1 LYNLNRNKRAK
12 ARDSLS
18 QFINGISISDMD
30 SVRTQLGML
39 SMLSS
44 QTDEIS
50 RLTQVNILKF
60 RFKNIKTFTSDFK
73 CIGCNNESMHSLE
86 SIFAHLFVYETS

>member
-1 LYNLNRNKRAK
+1 MYNSNRNKRAK
-12 ARDSLS
+12 TRDALS
-18 QFINGISISDMD
+18 KFINGISISDMD

-50 RLTQVNILKF
+50 RQTEVILLNLGTRKGLGLLLGRLYYLSYF
-60 RFKNIKTFTSDFK
+60 GI
-73 CIGCNNESMHSLE
+73 I
-86 SIFAHLFVYETS
+86 

>member
-1 LYNLNRNKRAK
+1 MCIQRLLKRFKIKKKTLNINAELFNSNRNKRAK
-12 ARDSLS
+12 TRDALS
-18 QFINGISISDMD
+18 KFINGISISDMD

-50 RLTQVNILKF
+50 RQTEVIMSK
-60 RFKNIKTFTSDFK
+60 I
-73 CIGCNNESMHSLE
+73 
-86 SIFAHLFVYETS
+86 

>member
-1 LYNLNRNKRAK
+1 MNAELFNSNRNRRAK
-12 ARDSLS
+12 TRDSLS
-18 QFINGISISDMD
+18 KFINGISISDMD

-50 RLTQVNILKF
+50 RQTEVIMSK
-60 RFKNIKTFTSDFK
+60 IKS
-73 CIGCNNESMHSLE
+73 
-86 SIFAHLFVYETS
+86 